1 MLRGFEAAKGVLKMN
16 LQNEK
21 IQIRIL
27 SDILQVVNNFKLY
40 GPNHNVSEKSLFQLK
55 QVINDLTEEQ
65 PEFSI
70 SFSGWHVYL
79 CGERIKI
86 STTSFP
92 FIRQIVE
99 LFQGKNLGGF
109 RILKNITDE
118 ELQTFIEL
126 LSNENSTGESII
138 KRLVEKG
145 ITKIKVLPVLVQPTE
160 FLDPKK
166 RVKQIYFETINLV
179 KTLATQKNFQK
190 SSFTKFS
197 VGVLYL
203 IDTLKTSESLL
214 LGLTVVKNYDD
225 FLYTHSVN
233 TAVLSL
239 SLGVRIGLK
248 SKELLKLGQAA
259 LLHDIGM
266 INIPHEI
273 LKKETLLTEDE
284 WEMIKTHPLN
294 GVKITM
300 DLMGLSEESA
310 QILLA
315 ILEHQKS
322 YDGSGYPEYIKNS
335 KISLFARIIQIADF
349 YDAVTTPKFH
359 NLVPMSPAEAIAY
372 LVKHSGKLFDP
383 LLSKH
388 FINLLGIYP
397 LGTLVFLTSGE
408 WALVIGQPQDPDKL
422 HKPVV
427 LIIKDANG
435 VDIPQKLVDLSQSEI
450 DIVRADSPW
459 KYGIDPAEYLI

>member
-1 MLRGFEAAKGVLKMN
+1 MN
-16 LQNEK
+16 VQSEK
-21 IQIRIL
+21 TQIKIL
-27 SDILQVVNNFKLY
+27 SEVLQVINNFKLY
-40 GPNHNVSEKSLFQLK
+40 GTKHAVSEKSLLEFK
-55 QVINDLTEEQ
+55 QTINDLMQEHA
-65 PEFSI
+65 EFSL
-70 SFSGWHVYL
+70 SFRGWHVYL

-92 FIRQIVE
+92 IIRQIVE

-109 RILKNITDE
+109 RILKGVSDE
-118 ELQTFIEL
+118 ELSLFFDA
-126 LSNENSTGESII
+126 LSKESTSCEVITKKLI
-138 KRLVEKG
+138 EKG
-145 ITKIKVLPVLVQPTE
+145 ITNIKVLPLLAQPTE
-160 FLDPKK
+160 ILDPKK
-166 RVKQIYFETINLV
+166 RVKQIYFETISLV
-179 KTLATQKNFQK
+179 KSLAAQKSFQK
-190 SSFTKFS
+190 SNFTKFS

-225 FLYTHSVN
+225 FLYNHSVN

-266 INIPHEI
+266 INIPREI
-273 LKKETLLTEDE
+273 LKKETILTEDE
-284 WEMIKTHPLN
+284 WKMIKTHPVN

-300 DLMGLSEESA
+300 DLMGLSEDSA

-322 YDGSGYPEYIKNS
+322 YDGSGYPEYIRNS

-359 NLVPMSPAEAIAY
+359 NPVPMSPAEAIAY
-372 LVKHSGKLFDP
+372 LVKHAGKLFDP

-408 WALVIGQPQDPDKL
+408 WALVVGQPQDPDKL

-435 VDIPQKLVDLSQSEI
+435 RDIPHRVVDLSQSEVEI
-450 DIVRADSPW
+450 IRADSPW